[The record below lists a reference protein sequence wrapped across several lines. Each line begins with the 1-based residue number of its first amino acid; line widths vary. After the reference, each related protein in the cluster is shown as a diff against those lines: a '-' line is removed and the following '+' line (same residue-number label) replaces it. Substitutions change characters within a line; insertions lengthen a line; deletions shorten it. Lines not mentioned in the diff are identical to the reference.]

1 MLLIKEPRA
10 AFNRRTY
17 QGKNDHVR
25 LSPQPASSRY
35 LLVARPIGVSDAAA
49 AVSLTVPA
57 SSTFWPALLAKVL
70 ALAGLLLAGFPASAA
85 PSIGSVQITPDAI
98 AAGMPTTVRVTAVIA
113 DPTLLPATVNLQR
126 VNEAGAA
133 VAVLG
138 SLHDDGRNGDA
149 VAGDQVYTLD
159 VVLTETS
166 PLRLRVSAGF
176 QGMVKRVFSAEVLL
190 PINRPPLA
198 DAGPDQSVARGK
210 RVSLDGSASRDP
222 EGATL
227 SHTWSLIDR
236 PAGSA
241 ATLTDANSVRPT
253 FTADVPG
260 QYIAQLIVRDGPLAS
275 APDTVRITVTDPGL
289 TILYLHADHLGTP
302 RVATN
307 EANVVVWRNLPISEP
322 FGMALPEEDPDGDGQ
337 PTIINLRFPGQY
349 FDRETQLHYNYYR
362 DYDPG
367 TGRYVQPDLIGLA
380 GGLNLYTYVLGNPVW
395 YTDPS
400 GLICTYSQATGLMVC
415 QNNTT
420 GAVYYS
426 EQGYAGTGSGRDNSS
441 AQGQQNV
448 GPIPRGDWRTGSP
461 YNSPNTGTNTIALTP
476 MPGNSCPSTG
486 RDCSSFRAHGNNAAN
501 DASHGCIILPP
512 NRTNIPPGEIIRV
525 ISGDD

>member
-1 MLLIKEPRA
+1 MSITWARHAWRPTKPTSSSGAIRRSANRSGWRCPRRIRTA
-10 AFNRRTY
+10 TGSRR
-17 QGKNDHVR
+17 
-25 LSPQPASSRY
+25 
-35 LLVARPIGVSDAAA
+35 
-49 AVSLTVPA
+49 
-57 SSTFWPALLAKVL
+57 SSTCAFR
-70 ALAGLLLAGFPASAA
+70 GST
-85 PSIGSVQITPDAI
+85 SIGRRSCTTTTTGITI
-98 AAGMPTTVRVTAVIA
+98 
-113 DPTLLPATVNLQR
+113 Q
-126 VNEAGAA
+126 
-133 VAVLG
+133 
-138 SLHDDGRNGDA
+138 
-149 VAGDQVYTLD
+149 
-159 VVLTETS
+159 
-166 PLRLRVSAGF
+166 
-176 QGMVKRVFSAEVLL
+176 
-190 PINRPPLA
+190 
-198 DAGPDQSVARGK
+198 
-210 RVSLDGSASRDP
+210 
-222 EGATL
+222 
-227 SHTWSLIDR
+227 
-236 PAGSA
+236 
-241 ATLTDANSVRPT
+241 
-253 FTADVPG
+253 
-260 QYIAQLIVRDGPLAS
+260 
-275 APDTVRITVTDPGL
+275 
-289 TILYLHADHLGTP
+289 
-302 RVATN
+302 
-307 EANVVVWRNLPISEP
+307 
-322 FGMALPEEDPDGDGQ
+322 
-337 PTIINLRFPGQY
+337 
-349 FDRETQLHYNYYR
+349 
-362 DYDPG
+362 G